1 MNYKHLHTL
10 EFPKILERLARHAS
24 FSASKELAV
33 ALAPAAFVSEAR
45 ERLAETGEA
54 CRLLK
59 VKPGISIGGARD
71 VRPLLGQAVRAAA
84 LLPAELLD
92 IRQTL
97 SAARDLKRAIG
108 RLEEPLPR
116 LNDLVGRIQECPG
129 LVQEITRCI
138 GDRGEVLD
146 AASPRLARIRNEV
159 EVVHQRLLDRLNK
172 MVQSSQTSQYLQES
186 FFTQRQ
192 GRYVIPLRAEFKGRI
207 RGIVHDQSASGA
219 TLFIEPLATVELNNH
234 WRQLQLDEEE
244 EVRRVLLALS
254 ELVAGEARR
263 IEATVEALAE
273 LDLALA
279 KAKYAEELGATE
291 PELVEISTKDE
302 RRRTTA
308 DRRPPTADGQNRSFV
323 FRPSSVVF
331 HLLAARHPLLDPV
344 TVVPIDVV
352 LPPETFI
359 LVITGPN
366 TGGKTVTL
374 KTAGLLA
381 AMAQSGLH
389 IPAAP
394 GSALPFF
401 RSIYADIGDEQSIE
415 QSLSTFSSHLTNL
428 VSILAECDEACLVV
442 LDELGAGTDPVEG
455 SALARA
461 VLEHLRARGVTTLVA
476 THYAELKAYAHA
488 TPGVTNASVEFDA
501 ETLAPTYRLSI
512 GLPGRSN
519 AFAIARR
526 LGLDEEVI
534 QTAQDMVSPE
544 AVQVE
549 AMLGDIQAQLD
560 AITRQ
565 RTAAETTRAQIE
577 ARLEELNQRL
587 AQIDEERRA
596 ILNSARADA
605 QREIKAARQE
615 LRRLREAWT
624 LGVPGALSRELSA
637 VQSPYQA
644 SAPSIQELERE
655 TEASLSALEAAVS
668 REEMPAPPPL
678 RYRGPLYPGDLVWV
692 EPYQALG
699 EVVRSRQ
706 GEVEVQL
713 GRFRASVRR
722 NQVELRERAAPV
734 ETPLGEE
741 AVSLA
746 GVQTPVVQSPGLELD
761 LRGQTSAE
769 ALGRLE
775 RYLDDAY
782 LAGLPWVRII
792 HGKGTGALRAAV
804 RDVLQRHPLVAS
816 SEPGKEGEGGEGVTV
831 AKLALE

>member
-1 MNYKHLHTL
+1 
-10 EFPKILERLARHAS
+10 
-24 FSASKELAV
+24 
-33 ALAPAAFVSEAR
+33 
-45 ERLAETGEA
+45 
-54 CRLLK
+54 
-59 VKPGISIGGARD
+59 
-71 VRPLLGQAVRAAA
+71 
-84 LLPAELLD
+84 
-92 IRQTL
+92 
-97 SAARDLKRAIG
+97 
-108 RLEEPLPR
+108 
-116 LNDLVGRIQECPG
+116 VG
-129 LVQEITRCI
+129 
-138 GDRGEVLD
+138 
-146 AASPRLARIRNEV
+146 S
-159 EVVHQRLLDRLNK
+159 
-172 MVQSSQTSQYLQES
+172 
-186 FFTQRQ
+186 
-192 GRYVIPLRAEFKGRI
+192 
-207 RGIVHDQSASGA
+207 
-219 TLFIEPLATVELNNH
+219 
-234 WRQLQLDEEE
+234 
-244 EVRRVLLALS
+244 
-254 ELVAGEARR
+254 
-263 IEATVEALAE
+263 
-273 LDLALA
+273 
-279 KAKYAEELGATE
+279 
-291 PELVEISTKDE
+291 
-302 RRRTTA
+302 
-308 DRRPPTADGQNRSFV
+308 SFV
-323 FRPSSVVF
+323 FR
-331 HLLAARHPLLDPV
+331 LLSARHPLLDPE
-344 TVVPIDVV
+344 TVVSIDVI

-389 IPAAP
+389 IPAAA

-476 THYAELKAYAHA
+476 THYAELKAYAHS

-526 LGLDEEVI
+526 LGLDEEII
-534 QTAQDMVSPE
+534 QIAQDLVSPE

-565 RTAAETTRAQIE
+565 RAAVETARAQLE

-587 AQIDEERRA
+587 ARIDEERRA

-624 LGVPGALSRELSA
+624 LGVPGARSVDLSA
-637 VQSPYQA
+637 VEAVYQA
-644 SAPSIQELERE
+644 SAPSIQGLERE
-655 TEASLSALEAAVS
+655 TEASLAALEAAVS
-668 REEMPAPPPL
+668 VEEMPAPPPP
-678 RYRGPLYPGDLVWV
+678 RYRGPLYPGDQVWV

-734 ETPLGEE
+734 ETPLEE
-741 AVSLA
+741 EVVSLA
-746 GVQTPVVQSPGLELD
+746 GVQTPVVESPGLELD

-804 RDVLQRHPLVAS
+804 RDALQGHPLVAS

>member
-1 MNYKHLHTL
+1 MNHKHLQTL
-10 EFPKILERLARHAS
+10 EFHKILERLARHAN

-33 ALAPAAFVSEAR
+33 ALMPAAYVSEAR
-45 ERLAETGEA
+45 ERLAETSEA
-54 CRLLK
+54 RRLLS
-59 VKPGISIGGARD
+59 VKPEVSIGGARD
-71 VRPLLGQAVRAAA
+71 VRPLVRQAARAAA

-97 SAARDLKRAIG
+97 IAARDLKRAIG

-116 LNDLVGRIQECPG
+116 LNDIAGRIQECPG

-138 GDRGEVLD
+138 GERGEVLD
-146 AASPRLARIRNEV
+146 AASPGLARTRNELAA
-159 EVVHQRLLDRLNK
+159 VHQRLLDRLNK
-172 MVQSSQTSQYLQES
+172 LVQSPQTGQYLQES

-219 TLFIEPLATVELNNH
+219 TLFIEPLATVELNNR
-234 WRQLQLDEEE
+234 WRQLQLEEEE

-263 IEATVEALAE
+263 ITATVEALAE

-291 PELVEISTKDE
+291 PELVEFST
-302 RRRTTA
+302 
-308 DRRPPTADGQNRSFV
+308 V
-323 FRPSSVVF
+323 FR
-331 HLLAARHPLLDPV
+331 LLSARHPLLDPQA
-344 TVVPIDVV
+344 VVPIDVV

-394 GSALPFF
+394 GSALPWF
-401 RSIYADIGDEQSIE
+401 RGIYADIGDEQSIE

-428 VSILAECDEACLVV
+428 VSILAECDEECLVV

-461 VLEHLRARGVTTLVA
+461 VLEHLRGRRVTTLVA

-501 ETLAPTYRLSI
+501 ETLAPTYRLTI

-526 LGLDEEVI
+526 LGLEEGII
-534 QTAQDMVSPE
+534 QAAQGLVSPE

-549 AMLGDIQAQLD
+549 AMLRDIQAQLD
-560 AITRQ
+560 AATHERAIAE
-565 RTAAETTRAQIE
+565 AARARLE
-577 ARLEELNQRL
+577 ARLEELNRRL
-587 AQIDEERRA
+587 AQIDAERRD

-605 QREIKAARQE
+605 RREIQAARQE

-624 LGVPGALSRELSA
+624 LGVPGAQSMGLSA
-637 VQSPYQA
+637 VQVPYQE

-655 TEASLSALEAAVS
+655 TEASLSALEAAVGV
-668 REEMPAPPPL
+668 EEAPPPPQP
-678 RYRGPLYPGDLVWV
+678 RYRGPLYPGDQVWV
-692 EPYQALG
+692 EPYQAEG
-699 EVVRSRQ
+699 QVIRSRQ

-722 NQVELRERAAPV
+722 NQVELRERADQV
-734 ETPLGEE
+734 ETPLEEE
-741 AVSLA
+741 AVSLT
-746 GVQTPVVQSPGLELD
+746 GVQMPIVESPGLELD
-761 LRGQTSAE
+761 LRGQTTVE

-804 RDVLQRHPLVAS
+804 RDALQGHPLVAS

-831 AKLALE
+831 ARLALE

>member
-279 KAKYAEELGATE
+279 KAKYAEELWATE
-291 PELVEISTKDE
+291 PELVEFLS
-302 RRRTTA
+302 
-308 DRRPPTADGQNRSFV
+308 SLV
-323 FRPSSVVF
+323 FR
-331 HLLAARHPLLDPV
+331 LLSARHPLLDPE

-734 ETPLGEE
+734 GTPLEEE

>member
-1 MNYKHLHTL
+1 MNHKHLHTL
-10 EFPKILERLARHAS
+10 EFPKILDRLARHAS

-33 ALAPAAFVSEAR
+33 TLAPAAFVSEAR
-45 ERLAETGEA
+45 ERLAETSEA
-54 CRLLK
+54 RRLLK

-71 VRPLLGQAVRAAA
+71 VRSLLRQAVRAAA

-97 SAARDLKRAIG
+97 VAARDLKRAIG
-108 RLEEPLPR
+108 RLEEPFPR
-116 LNDLVGRIQECPG
+116 LIDIAGRLQECPG

-138 GDRGEVLD
+138 GEQGEVLD

-219 TLFIEPLATVELNNH
+219 TLFIEPLATVELNNR

-244 EVRRVLLALS
+244 EVRRVLLALG

-279 KAKYAEELGATE
+279 KAKYAEELRATE
-291 PELVEISTKDE
+291 PELVEFLS
-302 RRRTTA
+302 
-308 DRRPPTADGQNRSFV
+308 SLV
-323 FRPSSVVF
+323 FR
-331 HLLAARHPLLDPV
+331 LLSARHPLLDPE

-401 RSIYADIGDEQSIE
+401 RSIFADIGDEQSIE

-476 THYAELKAYAHA
+476 THYAELKAYAHV

-549 AMLGDIQAQLD
+549 AMLGDIQTQLD
-560 AITRQ
+560 AMTRQ
-565 RTAAETTRAQIE
+565 RTAAETARAQLE
-577 ARLEELNQRL
+577 ARLEELNQHL
-587 AQIDEERRA
+587 ARIDEERRA

-605 QREIKAARQE
+605 QREIKAMRQE

-624 LGVPGALSRELSA
+624 LGVPGARSMELSA
-637 VQSPYQA
+637 VQAPYQA

-668 REEMPAPPPL
+668 REEMPAPPPP
-678 RYRGPLYPGDLVWV
+678 RYRGPLYPGDQVWV

-699 EVVRSRQ
+699 EVIRSRQ

-713 GRFRASVRR
+713 GRFRANVRR

-734 ETPLGEE
+734 ETPPEE
-741 AVSLA
+741 EVVSLA
-746 GVQTPVVQSPGLELD
+746 GVQTPVVESPGLELD

-804 RDVLQRHPLVAS
+804 RDALQGHPLVAS